1 MKIAVS
7 TLSLKEPQ
15 DYELNEIEKF
25 DIDYIH
31 VDVMDGIFVENKTQ
45 GLEHFYN
52 ITRYTSKPKDIHLM
66 VSDVKK
72 YIDSILSGMGIEYQ
86 LECRCNDDEI
96 NFAIES
102 SDNPLLIGKDGKCL
116 DALLTLLKVYIS
128 KISDG
133 MMVGLDIGGY
143 RANRKRQLEVLAT
156 KTAKEVAK
164 TKIEVKLKPMNAYE
178 RKIIHEKLADWRDV
192 YTESEGEGADRAL
205 VIKPKK

>member
-1 MKIAVS
+1 M
-7 TLSLKEPQ
+7 LKEIKFEAKT
-15 DYELNEIEKF
+15 DEEALEYAINELKVDKDSINLEVLEETKGFLGIGRKALYKASYEI
-25 DIDYIH
+25 DIVSYAKEYIK
-31 VDVMDGIFVENKTQ
+31 N
-45 GLEHFYN
+45 
-52 ITRYTSKPKDIHLM
+52 
-66 VSDVKK
+66 
-72 YIDSILSGMGIEYQ
+72 ILSGMNITYQ
-86 LECRCNDDEI
+86 LEVRSNEDEI
-96 NFAIES
+96 NIAIES

-128 KISDG
+128 RLSNDTV
-133 MMVGLDIGGY
+133 MVGLDIGGY
-143 RANRKRQLEVLAT
+143 RANRKKQLEVLAT

>member
-1 MKIAVS
+1 MIRE
-7 TLSLKEPQ
+7 LKFEAKT
-15 DYELNEIEKF
+15 DEEALEYASNELKIEKDKITLEVLEETKGLFGIGRKALYKASYEF
-25 DIDYIH
+25 D
-31 VDVMDGIFVENKTQ
+31 
-45 GLEHFYN
+45 L
-52 ITRYTSKPKDIHLM
+52 

-72 YIDSILSGMGIEYQ
+72 YIDNILSGMGIEYQ

-128 KISDG
+128 KIADG

-192 YTESEGEGADRAL
+192 YTESEGEGMDRAL

>member
-1 MKIAVS
+1 MLREIKFEAKTDEEALEYACNELKVDKDVI
-7 TLSLKEPQ
+7 TLEVLEETKGFLGIGRKALYKAS
-15 DYELNEIEKF
+15 YEF
-25 DIDYIH
+25 DI
-31 VDVMDGIFVENKTQ
+31 
-45 GLEHFYN
+45 
-52 ITRYTSKPKDIHLM
+52 
-66 VSDVKK
+66 VSDAKA
-72 YIDSILSGMGIEYQ
+72 YINNILSGMGIEYQ
-86 LECRCNDDEI
+86 LEVRSNDDEI

-128 KISDG
+128 KLTDDK